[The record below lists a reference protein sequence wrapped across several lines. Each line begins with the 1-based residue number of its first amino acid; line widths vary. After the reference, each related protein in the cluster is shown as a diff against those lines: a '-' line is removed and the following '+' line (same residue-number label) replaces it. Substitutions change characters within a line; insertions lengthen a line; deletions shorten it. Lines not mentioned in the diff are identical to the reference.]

1 MNNGLR
7 ISDFTIT
14 IDLDCN
20 FPEYK
25 TPSVLVMTFEFIEFV
40 VEISRTHLDK
50 DQQTANVRYSSIG
63 NFQTDQFPNNAHTEI
78 IAAELKS
85 SPLKEK
91 LKSSLGKWSVVLQKL
106 FEASLKEVSF
116 PNLCYYCP

>member
-1 MNNGLR
+1 MVNGLR

-14 IDLDCN
+14 IDLDCS

-25 TPSVLVMTFEFIEFV
+25 TPSILIMTFEFIEFV
-40 VEISRTHLDK
+40 VEISRTHVDK
-50 DQQTANVRYSSIG
+50 DQQTATVKYSSTG
-63 NFQTDQFPNNAHTEI
+63 NFQTDQFPKNAHTEI

-91 LKSSLGKWSVVLQKL
+91 LKNSLGKWSVVFQNL
-106 FEASLKEVSF
+106 FQASLKEINF
-116 PNLCYYCP
+116 PKLCYYCP